1 MAGGLVPHLK
11 EVLSLTDKELYF
23 ITSNSGYHHFK
34 THLLETLEET
44 KDEAFPYYYPCEK
57 AYRLFRIVRDNI

>member
-44 KDEAFPYYYPCEK
+44 KDEIFPYYYPCEK
-57 AYRLFRIVRDNI
+57 